1 MASLPTLYR
10 ALWAL
15 HRAGVGWREAFA
27 TAAPERAAARQRLEA
42 GGSLPEALA
51 GEVPPLDVALLRAA
65 EAGGTYERVLEQ
77 LAQRHEDEHR
87 ARGKRRA
94 ALAYPLTVAHVAA
107 LLMPIPD
114 LVAGDLAAA
123 LGWVLAALAP
133 IYVAIAW
140 SRRQP
145 TATRPLPAR
154 FPFTA
159 RVLEMD
165 ARALA
170 ALGALYDAG
179 VPLREALPLAREA
192 GTHGRVARD
201 LQRAEAL
208 VAGGAPLAGA
218 WQEVPDDLRVGLCSA
233 ERAGALGRE
242 CLSSAQRLALDAELW
257 RQRTLGRAVPLVMLA
272 LGVLV
277 GARVISFYAG
287 ALARA
292 GLFR

>member
-1 MASLPTLYR
+1 MTGLPTLYR
-10 ALWAL
+10 ALAAL
-15 HRAGVGWREAFA
+15 HRAGVGWHEALA
-27 TAAPERAAARQRLEA
+27 TAAPGQGTARERLAAGAT
-42 GGSLPEALA
+42 LPEALA

-65 EAGGTYERVLEQ
+65 EAGGSYERVLEQ
-77 LAQRHEDEHR
+77 LALRHEDEHR
-87 ARGKRRA
+87 ARGRRRA

-114 LVAGDLAAA
+114 LVAGDLSGAV
-123 LGWVLAALAP
+123 GWALAALAP
-133 IYVAIAW
+133 IYLFVAW

-145 TATRPLPAR
+145 TAARPLPAR

-201 LQRAEAL
+201 LARAEVL
-208 VAGGAPLAGA
+208 VEQGAPLAGA
-218 WQEVPDDLRVGLCSA
+218 WQDAPADLRVGLTSA

-242 CLSSAQRLALDAELW
+242 CLAASERLVLDADLW

-277 GARVISFYAG
+277 GARVLSFYAA